1 MLDLLEKLQ
10 GTRILVVGDVNLD
23 TRIIGEAVGLSPEA
37 PVPRLEIGVEER
49 LLGGAANIVENIRA
63 LGGEARLFTVSGD
76 DPEGEYLAR
85 ELEKRNVWSS
95 IIRES
100 GRITTHVTRILTKEG
115 YQLLRIEKAEVG
127 EVNQKTVNEV
137 LQSAKG
143 SIDWC
148 QAVLVADFARGLV
161 TKGLMSGLVQLAH
174 EKGKRVVVNA
184 ARQHILYYED
194 ADAIRINRREASLF
208 AGVSTI
214 NETSL
219 RIIGQKIL
227 SSAKCRAVVLTWI
240 EEGIHIF
247 EREKLTFIPP
257 VIKRP
262 LDVTGCGNTITS
274 VIALGL
280 AAGAGLEDSVRLAN
294 FAGAIVANKMGL
306 ATASLS
312 ELREAIERGKV
323 E

>member
-1 MLDLLEKLQ
+1 MLDLLEKLR
-10 GTRILVVGDVNLD
+10 GARILVVGDINLD

-37 PVPRLEIGVEER
+37 PVPRLEIRVEER

-85 ELEKRNVWSS
+85 ELKKRNIWSN

-100 GRITTHVTRILTKEG
+100 GRITTHVTRILTNEG
-115 YQLLRIEKAEVG
+115 YQLLRIEKAEVC
-127 EVNQKTVNEV
+127 EVQQKTIYEV
-137 LQSAKG
+137 LDNIRKN
-143 SIDWC
+143 IDWC

-161 TKGLMSGLVQLAH
+161 TKELMSGLVQLAH
-174 EKGKRVVVNA
+174 EKGKKVIVNA

-194 ADAIRINRREASLF
+194 VDAVRINRREASLF
-208 AGVSTI
+208 AGLSTI

-227 SSAKCRAVVLTWI
+227 SSAKCRAVILTWI

-247 EREKLTFIPP
+247 EKDKLTFIPP

-262 LDVTGCGNTITS
+262 LDVTGCGDTITS

-280 AAGAGLEDSVRLAN
+280 AVGASLEDSVRLAN
-294 FAGAIVANKMGL
+294 FAGAVVANKMGL
-306 ATASLS
+306 TTVSPN